1 MTTALATT
9 TNTSAGLAF
18 EPTDV
23 GSALQLATI
32 LVNSRLLPRSLG
44 TPEAAFTVI
53 MAGRELGLTAM
64 QSLRSLHVI
73 EGKPVMSSDLMM
85 ALCLRSPL
93 CERFALV
100 ESTDAVATYEAK
112 RAGQEPVRLSF
123 TAKQAEAAGLLNKD
137 NWKKFRAAMLR
148 ARCIS
153 ALARIVFA
161 DLMLG
166 VYETDE
172 IAPPGKM
179 SDVVSTRVV
188 EDFDEVADAVAD
200 DTATAVAEAI
210 AAFGEAPTLVDLGGQ
225 RNAFAAL
232 RLRIDADQKAAL
244 RAAYD
249 EASARLAPKAEPATT
264 EAA

>member
-1 MTTALATT
+1 MTTALATVP
-9 TNTSAGLAF
+9 NTSAGLAF
-18 EPTDV
+18 EPSDV
-23 GSALQLATI
+23 ESAIRLATI
-32 LVNSRLLPRSLG
+32 LVGSKLLPRSLS

-73 EGKPVMSSDLMM
+73 EGKPVMSSDLML

-93 CERFALV
+93 CESFALV
-100 ESTDAVATYEAK
+100 ESTDSVATYKAK
-112 RAGQEPVRLSF
+112 RAGQEPVTLSF

-148 ARCIS
+148 ARCIA

-172 IAPPGKM
+172 IAPPGRM
-179 SDVVSTRVV
+179 PDVVSTRVV
-188 EDFDEVADAVAD
+188 EAFDAVAD
-200 DTATAVAEAI
+200 GVSDETAAAVDAAL
-210 AAFGEAPTLVDLGGQ
+210 AAFAAAPTLAALSGQ
-225 RNAFAAL
+225 RSAFAAL
-232 RLRIDADQKAAL
+232 RLHISADQKTAL

-249 EASARLAPKAEPATT
+249 AATARLTPAADAPT